1 MSDLNASTN
10 ETGSDGA
17 SMQTLSRNGKTVVK
31 FVAPSGVVAVIAA
44 ETSDALLT
52 ALRRKLERKLRRS
65 GHLKQADSVAE

>member
-1 MSDLNASTN
+1 MSDLKAFTN
-10 ETGSDGA
+10 ETRSDRA

-31 FVAPSGVVAVIAA
+31 FVAQSGVVAVVAA
-44 ETSDALLT
+44 ETPDALLT